1 MLYAYH
7 LIEDQQR
14 ELNGVNVAFV
24 RPVGFYSNLYAN
36 LPTIKADH
44 AIYSNIPATV
54 VRRWVAPQ
62 DIAAVV
68 LNLLQHVPAGKS
80 VHYVYSDAFSA
91 DQFIEALQK
100 TLSMPDLH
108 FVSITDNQAEQAM
121 VANGAPKELAELFT
135 QMSKLERTPEK
146 LYADL
151 TSDQTTIGKV
161 KLAEFAKTFATAY
174 QNQGDHHSHTLIDRW
189 LKPSLIKPINL
200 TTSIDTNMR
209 LR

>member
-174 QNQGDHHSHTLIDRW
+174 QNQGDHHSHTLIDR
-189 LKPSLIKPINL
+189 
-200 TTSIDTNMR
+200 
-209 LR
+209 